1 MALICFASPKGGVGK
16 TTLAANVAHQ
26 LARGGLQV
34 IALDLD
40 PQNAL
45 RLHFGV
51 PLQDTDGFTRLLSRQ
66 PDWPS
71 YLREM
76 PCGLSLLPYG
86 LSGMDDA
93 IACAAATAQTPA
105 LLQRPVTDILTNPD
119 IYLVIDTP
127 PGPSPLL
134 AALLPII
141 DLLVT
146 VLLVDAASVSLI
158 PAIENGGS
166 YGANHDGTSGPAM
179 GFILNQFDPRT
190 RLGSAIAEAAT
201 RHLGERL
208 LGMVYRD
215 GFVAE
220 AVAAQILLAD
230 YAPASKANQDIVAV
244 SGAILDHLRLS
255 SLADGGGRG
264 GRQT

>member
-16 TTLAANVAHQ
+16 TTLAANVADQ

-51 PLQDTDGFTRLLSRQ
+51 PLDDTDGFTHLLARQ

-71 YLREM
+71 CLREM
-76 PCGLSLLPYG
+76 PCGLSLLSYG
-86 LSGMDDA
+86 ASGVDDA

-105 LLQRPVTDILTNPD
+105 LLQRPVSDILANPD
-119 IYLVIDTP
+119 IYLVVDTP

-134 AALLPII
+134 TALLPLI
-141 DLLVT
+141 DLLIT
-146 VLLVDAASVSLI
+146 VLLVDATSVSLI
-158 PAIENGGS
+158 PAIENGG
-166 YGANHDGTSGPAM
+166 YGPCHANTAGPAM

-201 RHLGERL
+201 QRLGERL

-215 GFVAE
+215 GYVAE
-220 AVAAQILLAD
+220 AIAAQKLLAD
-230 YAPASKANQDIVAV
+230 YAPASKANQDIVAI
-244 SGAILDHLRLS
+244 SGAILDRLN
-255 SLADGGGRG
+255 LPLPPGAGGRG
-264 GRQT
+264 GRRI